1 MKKVFTQ
8 DIDRQPV
15 EFTVTIVERMETM
28 LRSQH
33 PDFEPWPPRQV
44 QKFDVTGTF
53 HIHAPFNRSSM
64 GGEILRRTYDS
75 KDQVL
80 KFITTFED
88 DLMNTATQVLRS
100 VKEKSFEE
108 KMNNLGYK

>member
-8 DIDRQPV
+8 DIDSQPV

-33 PDFEPWPPRQV
+33 PDFEDRPPRQV
-44 QKFDVTGTF
+44 KKFDVTGGF

-64 GGEILRRTYDS
+64 GNEILRRTYDS
-75 KDQVL
+75 EEQVI
-80 KFITTFED
+80 KFITTFEG
-88 DLMNTATQVLRS
+88 DLMSHATQVLRLM
-100 VKEKSFEE
+100 KEKSFEE
-108 KMNNLGYK
+108 KMKDIGYK

>member
-1 MKKVFTQ
+1 
-8 DIDRQPV
+8 
-15 EFTVTIVERMETM
+15 
-28 LRSQH
+28 
-33 PDFEPWPPRQV
+33 
-44 QKFDVTGTF
+44 
-53 HIHAPFNRSSM
+53 M

-88 DLMNTATQVLRS
+88 DLISTATQVFRS
-100 VKEKSFEE
+100 IKEKSFEE